1 MENSE
6 EKIDGGTQRIDGDI
20 TVVESKHSERVE
32 DSDSE
37 VFHLLNEVPSSSVA
51 THPQVPNAK
60 RMSGGLKASV
70 SLVGT
75 LERSWRKTSS
85 ESERALSGSQEQ
97 ITLLDDRH
105 DHVVQAITERLD
117 RLESYSNTLHE
128 SLGGYKVSTDG
139 ATKAAGNAERF
150 LNQFRGEVQ
159 VESNAVRETLAQVG
173 EGLQHVL
180 QEVNHKDSDIA
191 AILTK
196 LDMTSVNLGRQLEEL
211 IQEISKAVREYD
223 AIKHELTVEHGE
235 QAPLEQKA
243 KAKFAE
249 IDGLAAKYLKL
260 KVEDALRVPNVSLR
274 AQTLSSLKE
283 QLEEI
288 ATRKQDNNPQATSRW
303 SGWFSTNKEKKAF
316 DSVER
321 FAKNPALSPR
331 TTKANFDVNAELLR
345 TMISATYA
353 LTYFDKVH
361 TVPAAST
368 SGSAGVN
375 ASVRSSVSTPTRN
388 SAMTLPLASVST
400 PTSQQRLEDT
410 DMVNKAVL
418 LHVRGELQ
426 KLQAR
431 TDGLIGSQ
439 SPTMQFWGKVLLAL
453 ALAIAATVAAI
464 ALMSALG
471 FALPTFLVP
480 YVAYLQAS
488 ALVSNVLT
496 FVSTQLSITVAASAS
511 ATALLTAGIFGGVGY
526 GLNRAGAPSSL
537 KKDLDH
543 AAKDLDDAI
552 ADTPAFR
559 AIRVA

>member
-32 DSDSE
+32 DSDSD
-37 VFHLLNEVPSSSVA
+37 VFHLLKEVPSSSVA
-51 THPQVPNAK
+51 THPQVTNAK
-60 RMSGGLKASV
+60 QKSGALKASV
-70 SLVGT
+70 SLVGA
-75 LERSWRKTSS
+75 LGRSSRKASS
-85 ESERALSGSQEQ
+85 GNERALSEEQEQ
-97 ITLLDDRH
+97 ITLHDDRH
-105 DHVVQAITERLD
+105 DHVAQTIIERLD
-117 RLESYSNTLHE
+117 RLELYNNTLQQ
-128 SLGGYKVSTDG
+128 SLGGYKVATDG
-139 ATKAAGNAERF
+139 ATRAAGNAGRS
-150 LNQFRGEVQ
+150 LNEFRSEVE
-159 VESNAVRETLAQVG
+159 VEFNAVRERLAQVG
-173 EGLQHVL
+173 EDLQNVR
-180 QEVNHKDSDIA
+180 QKVNHTDSDLA

-196 LDMTSVNLGRQLEEL
+196 LDMTSVNLVRQLEEL
-211 IQEISKAVREYD
+211 TQEISGAVREYEATKD
-223 AIKHELTVEHGE
+223 ELKVEQGD
-235 QAPLEQKA
+235 QTSLEQKA

-249 IDGLAAKYLKL
+249 IDELAAKYLKL

-331 TTKANFDVNAELLR
+331 TTKENFDVNAELLR

-353 LTYFDKVH
+353 LTYFDKVY

-368 SGSAGVN
+368 SGSASVN
-375 ASVRSSVSTPTRN
+375 ASVRLSVSTPTRN
-388 SAMTLPLASVST
+388 STMALGLASAST
-400 PTSQQRLEDT
+400 PASQQLLEVT

-418 LHVRGELQ
+418 LHVRDELK